1 MRRVIYIMKHYLE
14 IHEQWF
20 YIISLNFERKL
31 VMVFLK
37 HFYREK
43 THYLKGIQL
52 HDITTLAHF
61 KQNRQIYQNGEN
73 LYDKIGTNLEGKG
86 GE

>member
-1 MRRVIYIMKHYLE
+1 
-14 IHEQWF
+14 
-20 YIISLNFERKL
+20 
-31 VMVFLK
+31 MVFLK

-73 LYDKIGTNLEGKG
+73 LYDMIGTNLEAKG
-86 GE
+86 GGINVFKKIDIKDKKLITCGYQCRAGRK